1 MPKALHFQ
9 IMFSIMFLIADRK
22 SFWGP
27 AGSISACAEFVG
39 FIENPRPPN
48 NKKLESNSKS
58 SFCLTPPMGTR
69 DFYPED
75 MLARTW
81 LFDHFRETARTFGFQ
96 EYDAPVLEH
105 SALYTRK
112 AGEEITE
119 QMYCFV
125 DKGGYNVTLRPEMT
139 PSLARMIL
147 ARGKELLLPVK
158 WFSVPQCWRFE
169 NVQRGR
175 KREHYQW
182 NMDVVGVR
190 SVAAEAEL
198 LAAAAHLFR
207 RVGLGPEDIGIRIS
221 SRSACAHFTSAHMSC
236 AQCCIFSVSPAYKVI
251 YKNNKT
257 YVDSVYDRN

>member
-1 MPKALHFQ
+1 MQWFPPWCRVVLLFVVLPLADQ
-9 IMFSIMFLIADRK
+9 TFSAATDGVATPATLRK
-22 SFWGP
+22 IKTRAKQS
-27 AGSISACAEFVG
+27 
-39 FIENPRPPN
+39 
-48 NKKLESNSKS
+48 
-58 SFCLTPPMGTR
+58 TPPPFSLNPPIGTR

-75 MLARTW
+75 MMGRNW
-81 LFDHFRETARTFGFQ
+81 LFSHFRDTARTFGFQ

-158 WFSVPQCWRFE
+158 WYSIPQCWRFE
-169 NVQRGR
+169 NMQRGR

-182 NMDVVGVR
+182 NMDIVGVR

-198 LAAAAHLFR
+198 LAAVAHLFR
-207 RVGLGPEDIGIRIS
+207 RVGLSPLDVGIRVS
-221 SRSACAHFTSAHMSC
+221 SRSARRRRRRRAAASNR
-236 AQCCIFSVSPAYKVI
+236 PAPLAIAVK
-251 YKNNKT
+251 
-257 YVDSVYDRN
+257 

>member
-1 MPKALHFQ
+1 MLLFPRIL
-9 IMFSIMFLIADRK
+9 LIFFVLLPLADRTWSSTADGIGK
-22 SFWGP
+22 SAAAVNA
-27 AGSISACAEFVG
+27 AGL
-39 FIENPRPPN
+39 P
-48 NKKLESNSKS
+48 KQKLRVKQAAPS

-75 MLARTW
+75 MIERNW
-81 LFDHFRETARTFGFQ
+81 LFCHFRDTARAFGFQ

-158 WFSVPQCWRFE
+158 WYSIPQCWRFE
-169 NVQRGR
+169 NMQRGR

-182 NMDVVGVR
+182 NMDIVGVR

-207 RVGLGPEDIGIRIS
+207 RVGLGPLDVGFRVS
-221 SRSACAHFTSAHMSC
+221 SRSAPPPVTPPSKAPAAAAVSAVRCSH
-236 AQCCIFSVSPAYKVI
+236 
-251 YKNNKT
+251 
-257 YVDSVYDRN
+257 

>member
-1 MPKALHFQ
+1 MVKKMQKNFRFAL
-9 IMFSIMFLIADRK
+9 FSMVFLPIDLIDWFPMAKINVLAESVGSADIPMILRR
-22 SFWGP
+22 
-27 AGSISACAEFVG
+27 
-39 FIENPRPPN
+39 N
-48 NKKLESNSKS
+48 KLEAKFHFS
-58 SFCLTPPMGTR
+58 LTPPMGTR

-75 MLARTW
+75 MRGRTW
-81 LFDHFRETARTFGFQ
+81 LFEKFRESAKAFGFQ

-119 QMYCFV
+119 QMYCFI

-158 WFSVPQCWRFE
+158 WFSIPQCWRFE
-169 NVQRGR
+169 NMQRGR

-182 NMDVVGVR
+182 NMDIVGVR

-198 LAAAAHLFR
+198 LAAAAHLFGL
-207 RVGLGPEDIGIRIS
+207 VGLGPEDIGIRIS
-221 SRSACAHFTSAHMSC
+221 SRSVPPTPSH
-236 AQCCIFSVSPAYKVI
+236 PAA
-251 YKNNKT
+251 NH
-257 YVDSVYDRN
+257 RA